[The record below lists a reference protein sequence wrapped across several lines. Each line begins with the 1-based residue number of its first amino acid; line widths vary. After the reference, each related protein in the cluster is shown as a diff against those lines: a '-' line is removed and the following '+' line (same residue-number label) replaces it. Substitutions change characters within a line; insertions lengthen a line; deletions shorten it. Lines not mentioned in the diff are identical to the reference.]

1 MKIKKCRRNKKQ
13 NIRFRRQNKK
23 KKKMNDKEK
32 KYKNARETLK
42 IIKKIIDYNKDA
54 QNFFHHASKVDKT
67 KSKSKFEGKYCREG
81 KKNEKDNLS
90 ETPKQKDFNDFLEK
104 IKEEQKNIDI
114 ISFKNVFNYET
125 PDKMLKY
132 LHSLE
137 TTNDYNQAVSS
148 VEESFADFE
157 GKVKIMSKGD
167 KKKQGKKILNIVNN
181 ILDFALNE

>member
-1 MKIKKCRRNKKQ
+1 M
-13 NIRFRRQNKK
+13 
-23 KKKMNDKEK
+23 
-32 KYKNARETLK
+32 
-42 IIKKIIDYNKDA
+42 
-54 QNFFHHASKVDKT
+54 
-67 KSKSKFEGKYCREG
+67 
-81 KKNEKDNLS
+81 S

-114 ISFKNVFNYET
+114 ISFKNVFNYEK